1 MHADLPTAAPDLSV
15 PHLLD
20 VSMFWGPAGG
30 VRRVLS
36 TRHALLPQHGWR
48 HTVLAPGA
56 EGPGFVDAGGLPLPG
71 TGGYRAV
78 LSTRPARALI
88 EALRPDV
95 IECADPYTL
104 AWSALGAARRLRT
117 PTVAF
122 CHSNLPA
129 IVARLAGGANG
140 GHTRRARWAARRA
153 RAYLVRLYRQFDLVL
168 APSRAM
174 TERLRAWG
182 VPQARLQPLGV
193 DCRVFDPRRRDACW
207 RARLLQR
214 LGLAPDSRLLVYVG
228 RFAPEKNLG
237 VLADTARLLGT
248 RHVLLAVGQGP
259 CPPQGDQ
266 VRVLGTEGDPARLAR
281 LLASCDVFVHAGD
294 QETFGLSALEA
305 MASGLPIVVSA
316 ADGLGELAQD
326 AGWPVA
332 GQRPRDWAEAVDA
345 ALHAPGAERV
355 ETALARARAHDWRWL
370 VERMDRRYRRL
381 LGEYPPPPRAATPAS
396 APTLAPTVGSR

>member
-1 MHADLPTAAPDLSV
+1 MHADLPTAAPEHGT

-56 EGPGFVDAGGLPLPG
+56 RGPGLVDAGGLPLPG
-71 TGGYRAV
+71 SGGYHAV
-78 LSTRPARALI
+78 LSTRPARELI
-88 EALRPDV
+88 QALRPDV
-95 IECADPYTL
+95 IESADPYTL
-104 AWSALGAARRLRT
+104 AWAVLGAARGLRT

-129 IVARLAGGANG
+129 MAARLAGGAG
-140 GHTRRARWAARRA
+140 GAQTRRARWAEQRA
-153 RAYLVRLYRQFDLVL
+153 RHYLVRLYRQFDLVL
-168 APSRAM
+168 APSRTM
-174 TERLRAWG
+174 TERLRTWG

-193 DCRVFDPRRRDACW
+193 DCRVFDPRRRDGAW
-207 RARLLQR
+207 RALLLHR

-228 RFAPEKNLG
+228 RFAPEKNLDL
-237 VLADTARLLGT
+237 LADTARLLGT

-259 CPPQGDQ
+259 CPPRGDQ
-266 VRVLGTEGDPARLAR
+266 VRVLGTQGDPAELAR
-281 LLASCDVFVHAGD
+281 LLASGDVFVHAGD

-326 AGWPVA
+326 AGWAVA
-332 GQRPRDWAEAVDA
+332 GRRPRDWAEAVDA
-345 ALHAPGAERV
+345 ALHERGNERV

-370 VERMDRRYRRL
+370 VERLARCYRRL
-381 LGEYPPPPRAATPAS
+381 LGDFPPAPRAPAA
-396 APTLAPTVGSR
+396 APVPALAPGVGAR